1 VSAGS
6 PFCPRCGGATELR
19 LSDGKSRPVCTRCG
33 RTIYFDPRL
42 AVAVVIERDGLI
54 LLGLRGE
61 GTREPGKW
69 SFPAGFVDRGERVE
83 AAAVREIR
91 EETGI
96 EINDLALLDL
106 RSSDGE
112 ATVLAVYVATR
123 FRGEP
128 SAGDDLAEVGWFD
141 PDDPPD
147 LAFAHDPG
155 IIEAWRSWREIDRL
169 RGKA

>member
-1 VSAGS
+1 MSARLA
-6 PFCPRCGGATELR
+6 FCPRCGGATELR
-19 LSDGKSRPVCTRCG
+19 PSDGKTRPVCTECG
-33 RTIYFDPRL
+33 RTIYLDPRL
-42 AVAVVIERDGLI
+42 AVAVVIERDGQI

-83 AAAVREIR
+83 SAAIREIR

-96 EINDLALLDL
+96 VLEEMVLLDL

-112 ATVLAVYVATR
+112 ATVLAVYVATS
-123 FRGEP
+123 FCGVP
-128 SAGDDLAEVGWFD
+128 SAGDDLAEIGWFD
-141 PDDPPD
+141 PDHPPD

-155 IIEAWRSWREIDRL
+155 IIEPWRLWRESGRL
-169 RGKA
+169 RGTS

>member
-1 VSAGS
+1 MR
-6 PFCPRCGGATELR
+6 P
-19 LSDGKSRPVCTRCG
+19 SDGRLRPVCTRCG
-33 RTIYFDPRL
+33 RTTYLDPRL
-42 AVAVVIERDGLI
+42 AVAVVIEQDGLI

-83 AAAVREIR
+83 SAAIREIR
-91 EETGI
+91 EETRI
-96 EINDLALLDL
+96 EIDELVLLDL

-112 ATVLAVYVATR
+112 ATVLAVYAAVG

-128 SAGDDLAEVGWFD
+128 SAGDDLTEVGWFD

-155 IIEAWRSWREIDRL
+155 IIETWRSWRETGRL